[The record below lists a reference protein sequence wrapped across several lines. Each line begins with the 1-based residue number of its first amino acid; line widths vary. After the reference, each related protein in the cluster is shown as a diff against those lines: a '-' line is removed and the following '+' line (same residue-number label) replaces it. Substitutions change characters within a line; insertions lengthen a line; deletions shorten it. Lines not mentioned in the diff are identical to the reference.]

1 MQILI
6 LQGPNINL
14 LGFKSSKIEEHLTLG
29 KLNKEI
35 RLVSKNHNVDL
46 KFLQTHKSF
55 QAVNFLQRNR
65 RKANG
70 LLFTPSSWA
79 RNNYTILE
87 TVNLIDIKTSVVYF
101 DEPYSFGTTEK
112 ESIFRG
118 PNTKSFTGKPI
129 SASLKGM
136 EYLLNQ

>member
-55 QAVNFLQRNR
+55 QAVN
-65 RKANG
+65 
-70 LLFTPSSWA
+70 
-79 RNNYTILE
+79 
-87 TVNLIDIKTSVVYF
+87 LINIKTSVVYF
-101 DEPYSFGTTEK
+101 DDPYSFGTTEK
-112 ESIFRG
+112 ESILRG
-118 PNTKSFTGKPI
+118 SNIKSFTGKPI